1 MYYYRG
7 LCMSDYSAKKETCVT
22 DAKRE
27 VWDGHSAKIGDYTT
41 TQASGSM
48 KDCKD
53 KGNNK

>member
-1 MYYYRG
+1 
-7 LCMSDYSAKKETCVT
+7 MSDYSAKKETCVT

-27 VWDGHSAKIGDYTT
+27 VWDGHRAKIGDYTT